1 MCEVKMINSHNNMK
15 LKYAFVDGTGVC
27 ACVCFQIT
35 GSEAECRQE
44 KYENLNWN
52 FEEWYDIPTKKK

>member
-44 KYENLNWN
+44 KYENLN
-52 FEEWYDIPTKKK
+52 